1 MIVHI
6 RKGEGNMRK
15 KVVSGLL
22 CAAMAATLIGGCSS
36 KSTQSTQSGSG
47 TTEATSKGATEEK
60 GADST
65 EGKVVNIY
73 VWNDEFKAR
82 YEDYYASKLPEGYT
96 VNFITTPSENNAY
109 QNALDEALLNQADA
123 KADDKVDMFL
133 VEADY
138 ILKYVNSDSTTDLK
152 DIGITDQ
159 DMSKQY
165 NYTKEIAQDANG
177 AQKGISWQGCP
188 GLYIYRRSIAKAVLG
203 TDDPAEVQKAIND
216 WDSFDKTAEKMK
228 EKGYYMVSGFDD
240 TYRTFSNNVSAPW
253 VDGTKVVIDPNME
266 KWVEQTK
273 DYTDKGYNQKT
284 ILWAAEWAAGQGP
297 EGKVFG
303 YFMPAWGV
311 DFVMAGNSLEKAE
324 ADGGKQEVGNGC
336 YGDWAATIG
345 PESYNWG
352 GTWICAANGTDNADI
367 VADIMRTICCD
378 DATMKKIVEEKND
391 FVNNKTVME
400 ELAKSD
406 YKSQFLGGQNPLQ
419 MYCDAAEK
427 IDMSKISPYDQGLN
441 EEFQTAMHDYFN
453 GAVDKDTALKNFYTA
468 ITEKYPELKTE

>member
-1 MIVHI
+1 M
-6 RKGEGNMRK
+6 K
-15 KVVSGLL
+15 KKFVSGLL
-22 CAAMAATLIGGCSS
+22 CAVMAASLVAGCSS
-36 KSTQSTQSGSG
+36 KSAPGESTSKAAD
-47 TTEATSKGATEEK
+47 TTTAKEAEATTQAAKDAGSE
-60 GADST
+60 
-65 EGKVVNIY
+65 EGKVINIY
-73 VWNDEFKAR
+73 CWNDEFKAR
-82 YEDYYASKLPEGYT
+82 YDDYYASKLPAGYK
-96 VNFITTPSENNAY
+96 VNFVTTPSENNAY
-109 QNALDEALLNQADA
+109 QNALDEALLNQNDA

-138 ILKYVNSDSTTDLK
+138 ILKYVNSDYTLDLK

-165 NYTKEIAQDANG
+165 DYTKVIAQDTNG

-188 GLYIYRRSIAKAVLG
+188 GLYIYRRSIAKDVLG

-216 WDSFDKTAEKMK
+216 WDSFDKTAAKMK
-228 EKGYYMVSGFDD
+228 DKGYYMLSGYDD
-240 TYRTFSNNVSAPW
+240 SYRTFSNNVTAPW
-253 VDGTKVVIDPNME
+253 VDGKKVVIDSNLD

-273 DYTDKGYNQKT
+273 KYTDNGYNEKT
-284 ILWAAEWAAGQGP
+284 TLWAAEWAAGQGA

-311 DFVMAGNSLEKAE
+311 DFVLAGNSLAKAE
-324 ADGGKQEVGNGC
+324 ADGGKQEPGNGT

-352 GTWICAANGTDNADI
+352 GTWLCAANGTDNADI
-367 VADIMRTICCD
+367 VADIMKTICCD

-400 ELAKSD
+400 ALAKSD
-406 YKSQFLGGQNPLQ
+406 YKSAFLGGQNPLQ

-441 EEFQTAMHDYFN
+441 ESFQNAMHDYFN
-453 GAVDKDTALKNFYTA
+453 GTVDKDTALKNFYTSLQ
-468 ITEKYPELKTE
+468 EKYPELEVNQ

>member
-1 MIVHI
+1 
-6 RKGEGNMRK
+6 MRK

-22 CAAMAATLIGGCSS
+22 CAAMAASLIGGCSS

-47 TTEATSKGATEEK
+47 TSETTSKEVAAETGT
-60 GADST
+60 GST

-82 YEDYYASKLPEGYT
+82 YEDYYASKLPAGYT
-96 VNFITTPSENNAY
+96 VNFVTTPSENNAY

-152 DIGITDQ
+152 GIGITDQ

-165 NYTKEIAQDANG
+165 NYTKVIAQDANG

-203 TDDPAEVQKAIND
+203 TDDPAEVQKSIND

-253 VDGTKVVIDPNME
+253 VDGNKVAIDPNLE

-273 DYTDKGYNQKT
+273 NYTDKGYNQKT

-311 DFVMAGNSLEKAE
+311 DFVMAGNSLATAE

-352 GTWICAANGTDNADI
+352 GTWLCAANGTDNPDI

-391 FVNNKTVME
+391 FANNKAVME

-419 MYCDAAEK
+419 MFCDAAEK

-453 GAVDKDTALKNFYTA
+453 GTVDKDTAIKNFHTA

>member
-1 MIVHI
+1 
-6 RKGEGNMRK
+6 MRK

-22 CAAMAATLIGGCSS
+22 CAAMAASLIGGCSS
-36 KSTQSTQSGSG
+36 KSTQSTQSGSEAPE
-47 TTEATSKGATEEK
+47 TTAKEAATEK
-60 GADST
+60 GTGSA

-82 YEDYYASKLPEGYT
+82 YEDYYASKLPAGYT
-96 VNFITTPSENNAY
+96 VNFVTTPSENNAY

-138 ILKYVNSDSTTDLK
+138 ILKYVNSDSSLDLK
-152 DIGITDQ
+152 EIGITEQ

-165 NYTKEIAQDANG
+165 NYTKEIAQDSNG

-188 GLYIYRRSIAKAVLG
+188 GLYIYRRSIAKDVLG
-203 TDDPAEVQKAIND
+203 TDDPAEVQKAIHD

-228 EKGYYMVSGFDD
+228 EKGYFMVSGFDD
-240 TYRTFSNNVSAPW
+240 SYRTFSNNVSAPW
-253 VDGTKVVIDPNME
+253 VDGNKVVIDPNME

-273 DYTDKGYNQKT
+273 NYTDKGYNQKT

-311 DFVMAGNSLEKAE
+311 DFVMAGNSLATAE

-352 GTWICAANGTDNADI
+352 GTWLCAANGTDNPEI

-406 YKSQFLGGQNPLQ
+406 YKSAFLGGQNPLQ

-453 GAVDKDTALKNFYTA
+453 GTVDKDTAIKNFYTA

>member
-1 MIVHI
+1 M
-6 RKGEGNMRK
+6 KK

-22 CAAMAATLIGGCSS
+22 CAVMVASLTAGCGAKNTQTQETTKGSATAE
-36 KSTQSTQSGSG
+36 T
-47 TTEATSKGATEEK
+47 TSKGAEAQKEEPGK
-60 GADST
+60 

-82 YEDYYASKLPEGYT
+82 YEDYYASKLPAGYT
-96 VNFITTPSENNAY
+96 VNFVTTPSENNAY

-138 ILKYVNSDSTTDLK
+138 ILKYVNSDSTLDLK
-152 DIGITDQ
+152 EVGITEQ
-159 DMSKQY
+159 DMSKQFD
-165 NYTKEIAQDANG
+165 YTKVIAQDTKG

-188 GLYIYRRSIAKAVLG
+188 GLYIYRRSIAKEVLG

-216 WDSFDKTAEKMK
+216 WDTFDKTAAKMK
-228 EKGYYMVSGFDD
+228 DKGFYMVSGFDD
-240 TYRTFSNNVSAPW
+240 SYRTFSNNVSGPW
-253 VDGTKVVIDPNME
+253 VNGDKVVIDPKIE
-266 KWVEQTK
+266 KWIEQTK
-273 DYTDKGYNQKT
+273 NYTDKGYNQKT
-284 ILWAAEWAAGQGP
+284 VLWAAEWASGQGP

-311 DFVMAGNSLEKAE
+311 DFTIAKNSLAKAE
-324 ADGGKQEVGNGC
+324 ADGGKQEVGNGSF
-336 YGDWAATIG
+336 GDWAATTG

-352 GTWICAANGTDNADI
+352 GTWLCAATGTDNADI
-367 VADIMRTICCD
+367 VADIMKTICTD

-400 ELAKSD
+400 ALAKSD
-406 YKSQFLGGQNPLQ
+406 YKSNFLGGQNPMQ
-419 MYCDAAEK
+419 MYYDAAEK

-441 EEFQTAMHDYFN
+441 ESIQTAMHDYFN
-453 GAVDKDTALKNFYTA
+453 GTVDKDTAMKNFYTS
-468 ITEKYPELKTE
+468 IKEKYPELKTE

>member
-1 MIVHI
+1 M
-6 RKGEGNMRK
+6 KK

-22 CAAMAATLIGGCSS
+22 CAVMVASLTAGCGAKNTQTQETTKGSATAE
-36 KSTQSTQSGSG
+36 T
-47 TTEATSKGATEEK
+47 TSKGAEAQKEEPGK
-60 GADST
+60 

-82 YEDYYASKLPEGYT
+82 YEDYYASKLPAGYT
-96 VNFITTPSENNAY
+96 VNFVTTPSENNAY

-138 ILKYVNSDSTTDLK
+138 ILKYVNSDSTLDLK
-152 DIGITDQ
+152 EVGITEQ
-159 DMSKQY
+159 DMSKQFD
-165 NYTKEIAQDANG
+165 YTKVIAQDTKG

-188 GLYIYRRSIAKAVLG
+188 GLYIYRRSIAKEVLG

-216 WDSFDKTAEKMK
+216 WDTFDKTAAKMK
-228 EKGYYMVSGFDD
+228 EKGFYMVSGFDD

-253 VDGTKVVIDPNME
+253 VNGDKVVIDPKIE
-266 KWVEQTK
+266 KWIEQTK
-273 DYTDKGYNQKT
+273 NYTDKGYNQKT
-284 ILWAAEWAAGQGP
+284 VLWAAEWASGQGP
-297 EGKVFG
+297 DSKVFG

-311 DFVMAGNSLEKAE
+311 DFTIAKNSLAKAE
-324 ADGGKQEVGNGC
+324 ADGGKQEAGNGTF
-336 YGDWAATIG
+336 GDWAATTG

-352 GTWICAANGTDNADI
+352 GTWLCAAAGTDNADI
-367 VADIMRTICCD
+367 VADIMKTICTD

-400 ELAKSD
+400 ALAKSD
-406 YKSQFLGGQNPLQ
+406 YKSNFLGGQNPMQ
-419 MYCDAAEK
+419 MYYDAAQK

-441 EEFQTAMHDYFN
+441 ESIQTAMHDYFN
-453 GAVDKDTALKNFYTA
+453 GTVDKDTAMKNFYTS
-468 ITEKYPELKTE
+468 IKEKYPDLKTE

>member
-1 MIVHI
+1 M
-6 RKGEGNMRK
+6 KK

-22 CAAMAATLIGGCSS
+22 CAAMAVSLVAGCGS
-36 KSTQSTQSGSG
+36 QSTQSESGSG
-47 TTEATSKGATEEK
+47 SGNPESTSKEAASEK
-60 GADST
+60 DTGSA

-73 VWNDEFKAR
+73 VWNDEFKDR
-82 YEDYYASKLPEGYT
+82 YEDYYASKLPAGYT
-96 VNFITTPSENNAY
+96 VNFVTTPSENNAY

-123 KADDKVDMFL
+123 AADEKVDMFL

-138 ILKYVNSDSTTDLK
+138 ILKYVNSDSTLDLK
-152 DIGITDQ
+152 EVGITDQ

-165 NYTKEIAQDANG
+165 DYTKVIAQDSNG
-177 AQKGISWQGCP
+177 VQKGISWQGCP
-188 GLYIYRRSIAKAVLG
+188 GLYIYRRSIAKEVLG

-216 WDSFDKTAEKMK
+216 WDTFDKTAEKMK

-253 VDGTKVVIDPNME
+253 VDGNKVVIDPNME

-273 DYTDKGYNQKT
+273 NYTDKGYNQKT
-284 ILWAAEWAAGQGP
+284 ILWSAEWAAGQGP

-311 DFVMAGNSLEKAE
+311 DFTIAKNSLAKAE

-336 YGDWAATIG
+336 YGDWAATTG

-352 GTWICAANGTDNADI
+352 GTWLCAANGTDNPDI
-367 VADIMRTICCD
+367 VADIMKTICCD

-391 FVNNKTVME
+391 FVNNKAVME

-406 YKSQFLGGQNPLQ
+406 YKSDFLGGQNPFQ

-441 EEFQTAMHDYFN
+441 EEFQTAMRDYFN
-453 GAVDKDTALKNFYTA
+453 GTVDKDTAIKNFYTA

>member
-1 MIVHI
+1 M
-6 RKGEGNMRK
+6 KK

-22 CAAMAATLIGGCSS
+22 CAVMIASLTAGCGA
-36 KSTQSTQSGSG
+36 KNTMTQETTKGSTTAE
-47 TTEATSKGATEEK
+47 TTSKGAEAQKEEPGK
-60 GADST
+60 
-65 EGKVVNIY
+65 EGKVINIY
-73 VWNDEFKAR
+73 VWNDEFKTR

-96 VNFITTPSENNAY
+96 VNFVTTPSENNAY

-138 ILKYVNSDSTTDLK
+138 ILKYVNSDSTLDLK
-152 DIGITDQ
+152 EVGVTEQ

-165 NYTKEIAQDANG
+165 DYTKVIAQDTKG
-177 AQKGISWQGCP
+177 VQKGISWQGCP
-188 GLYIYRRSIAKAVLG
+188 GLYIYRRSIAKEVLG

-216 WDSFDKTAEKMK
+216 WDTFDKTAAKMK
-228 EKGYYMVSGFDD
+228 DKGFYMVSGFDD
-240 TYRTFSNNVSAPW
+240 SYRTFSNNVSAPW
-253 VDGTKVVIDPNME
+253 VDGDKVVIDPKIE
-266 KWVEQTK
+266 KWIEQTK
-273 DYTDKGYNQKT
+273 NYTDKGYNQKT
-284 ILWAAEWAAGQGP
+284 ILWAAEWASGQGP
-297 EGKVFG
+297 ESKVFG

-311 DFVMAGNSLEKAE
+311 DFVMAKNSLAKAE
-324 ADGGKQEVGNGC
+324 ADGGKQEAGNGTF
-336 YGDWAATIG
+336 GDWAATTG

-352 GTWICAANGTDNADI
+352 GTWLCAAAGTDNADI
-367 VADIMRTICCD
+367 VADIMKTICTD

-400 ELAKSD
+400 ALAKSD

-441 EEFQTAMHDYFN
+441 ESIQTAMHDYFN
-453 GAVDKDTALKNFYTA
+453 GTVDKDTAMKNFYTS
-468 ITEKYPELKTE
+468 IKEKYPELKTE

>member
-1 MIVHI
+1 M
-6 RKGEGNMRK
+6 KK

-22 CAAMAATLIGGCSS
+22 CAVMVASLTAGCGA
-36 KSTQSTQSGSG
+36 KSTQTQETTKGG
-47 TTEATSKGATEEK
+47 TTETTSKEAEAKKEEPGK
-60 GADST
+60 
-65 EGKVVNIY
+65 EGKVINIY

-82 YEDYYASKLPEGYT
+82 YEDYYASKLPAGYT
-96 VNFITTPSENNAY
+96 VNFVTTPSENNAY

-138 ILKYVNSDSTTDLK
+138 ILKYVNSDSTLDLK
-152 DIGITDQ
+152 EIGITDQ

-165 NYTKEIAQDANG
+165 DYTKVIAQDTKG
-177 AQKGISWQGCP
+177 VQKGISWQGCP
-188 GLYIYRRSIAKAVLG
+188 GLYIYRRSIAKDVLG

-216 WDSFDKTAEKMK
+216 WDSFDKTAAKMK
-228 EKGYYMVSGFDD
+228 DKGYYMVSGFDD
-240 TYRTFSNNVSAPW
+240 TYRTFSNNVSSPW
-253 VDGTKVVIDPNME
+253 VNGDKVVIDPKIE
-266 KWVEQTK
+266 KWIEQTK
-273 DYTDKGYNQKT
+273 NYTDKGYNQKT
-284 ILWAAEWAAGQGP
+284 VLWAAEWASGQGP
-297 EGKVFG
+297 DSKVFG

-311 DFVMAGNSLEKAE
+311 DFVMAKNSLAKAE
-324 ADGGKQEVGNGC
+324 ADGGKQEAGNGTF
-336 YGDWAATIG
+336 GDWAATIG

-352 GTWICAANGTDNADI
+352 GTWLCAAAGTDNADI
-367 VADIMRTICCD
+367 VADIMKTICTD

-400 ELAKSD
+400 ALAKND

-441 EEFQTAMHDYFN
+441 ESIQTAMHDYFN
-453 GAVDKDTALKNFYTA
+453 GTVDKDTAMKNFYTS
-468 ITEKYPELKTE
+468 IKEKYPELKTE